1 MKNLLIRTFFQGVL
15 VSFAVSLVA
24 QAQDLPIVGITK
36 IKAPVDDP
44 GFYTR
49 VNTKAN
55 NFETMLETQLIRT
68 QRFKVMERNRV
79 DEILAEQGLNNEF
92 GDASTAGGGFNVGG
106 VDYLVYGAITKFG
119 QTEKVMATGGFS
131 TAQLITEF
139 VADIKV
145 VDASTGEIR
154 RAETAE
160 VELKT
165 AGAVATGDFVSGNA
179 DADPLSDAQRVAA
192 KKVAGIIATSIFPM
206 EVVKGGDTIYVNYGD
221 AILDEGDLLAVF
233 RPGEELIDEATG
245 INLGSEETVVG
256 TIQVT
261 EATPNFSKATL
272 KSGSVPE
279 RGDLVRLEQKASS
292 AAASQGQAGQ
302 KRGRKI

>member
-1 MKNLLIRTFFQGVL
+1 MINRFICKVVCVVAATLACTA
-15 VSFAVSLVA
+15 AVKG
-24 QAQDLPIVGITK
+24 QDLPIVGITK

-49 VNTKAN
+49 VNTKAS
-55 NFETMLETQLIRT
+55 NFEAMLETQLIRT

-92 GDASTAGGGFNVGG
+92 GDRQTAGGGFNVGG

-119 QTEKVMATGGFS
+119 QRKKVMATGGFS
-131 TAQLITEF
+131 TAQLVTEF

-154 RAETAE
+154 RAEIAE

-165 AGAVATGDFVSGNA
+165 AGVVSSGDFASGNA

-206 EVVKGGDTIYVNYGD
+206 EVVKGGETIYVNYGD
-221 AILDEGDLLAVF
+221 SILDKGDLLAVF

-245 INLGSEETVVG
+245 INLGSEEMVVG
-256 TIQVT
+256 KIEVT
-261 EATPNFSKATL
+261 EATSSFSKAKL
-272 KSGSVPE
+272 KSGMPPQ

-292 AAASQGQAGQ
+292 HASQGKAGP